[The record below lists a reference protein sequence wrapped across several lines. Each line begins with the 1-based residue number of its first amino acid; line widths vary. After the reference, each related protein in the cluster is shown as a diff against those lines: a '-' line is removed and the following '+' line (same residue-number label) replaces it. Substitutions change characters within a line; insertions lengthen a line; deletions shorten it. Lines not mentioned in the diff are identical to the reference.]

1 LNRNKALLILSV
13 LILTFSGS
21 YILASHSSHFCV
33 SEVTIR
39 GNHKI
44 PSEEIMEV
52 AGCCVGSNILS
63 LDLERVEEELMQD
76 SRIKGIRI
84 RRRLPRAILV
94 EVEEKVPVLWM
105 KLPAGLIASG
115 NCGLHG
121 LSTDQEIIP
130 LAHED
135 LTFDLPIVTGIEIK
149 PGKGK
154 TERSPDLYQKW
165 SNIKAQKA
173 LEFYKSIKAVDPSST
188 ELIAEI
194 NLKDMSNITVY
205 LLPGIKV
212 MMGQGDFETKWRRL
226 KTILEGEE
234 FEDLVCV
241 DLRFEDQV
249 VLAR

>member
-1 LNRNKALLILSV
+1 
-13 LILTFSGS
+13 
-21 YILASHSSHFCV
+21 
-33 SEVTIR
+33 
-39 GNHKI
+39 
-44 PSEEIMEV
+44 
-52 AGCCVGSNILS
+52 
-63 LDLERVEEELMQD
+63 VEEELMLD
-76 SRIKGIRI
+76 SRIKKIRVK
-84 RRRLPRAILV
+84 RRFPKMILV
-94 EVEEKVPVLWM
+94 EVEEKVPVLWV
-105 KLPAGLIASG
+105 KLPTGLIASG

-149 PGKGK
+149 PGKGE

-173 LEFYKSIKAVDPSST
+173 LEFYKGIKAVDPSSI

-194 NLKDMSNITVY
+194 NLKDLSNITVY

-212 MMGQGDFETKWRRL
+212 MMGQGDFEPKWRRL
-226 KTILEGEE
+226 KTILGREE

>member
-1 LNRNKALLILSV
+1 MNRNKALLILSI
-13 LILTFSGS
+13 LILMFSAS
-21 YILASHSSHFCV
+21 YIFASHSSRFCV

-39 GNHKI
+39 GNHKVS
-44 PSEEIMEV
+44 PEEIMEKTD
-52 AGCCVGSNILS
+52 CCMGSNILS
-63 LDLERVEEELMQD
+63 LDLRRVEEELMLD
-76 SRIKGIRI
+76 SRIKKVRVK
-84 RRRLPRAILV
+84 RRLPKMILV
-94 EVEEKVPVLWM
+94 EVEEKVPVLWV
-105 KLPAGLIASG
+105 KLPAGLSASG
-115 NCGLHG
+115 NCGLYG
-121 LSTDQEIIP
+121 LSIDQEIIP

-135 LTFDLPIVTGIEIK
+135 LIFDLPIVTGIKIK
-149 PGKGK
+149 TGKGK
-154 TERSPDLYQKW
+154 TEESPALYQRW

-173 LEFYKSIKAVDPSST
+173 LEFYKGIKAVDPSST

-194 NLKDMSNITVY
+194 NLQDMSNITVY

-226 KTILEGEE
+226 KTILGGEE

>member
-1 LNRNKALLILSV
+1 MILSV

-21 YILASHSSHFCV
+21 YIFASHSSRFRV

-44 PSEEIMEV
+44 ASEEIMEV
-52 AGCCVGSNILS
+52 AGCCMGLNILS
-63 LDLERVEEELMQD
+63 LNLQRVEEELMLD
-76 SRIKGIRI
+76 SRIKDIHI

-94 EVEEKVPVLWM
+94 EVEEKVPVLWV
-105 KLPAGLIASG
+105 KLPTGLIASG
-115 NCGLHG
+115 NCGLYG
-121 LSTDQEIIP
+121 LSADQEIIP

-135 LTFDLPIVTGIEIK
+135 LTFDLPIVIGIE
-149 PGKGK
+149 PHLGKAK
-154 TERSPDLYQKW
+154 TNQSPDLYQRW
-165 SNIKAQKA
+165 SNVKAQKA
-173 LEFYKSIKAVDPSST
+173 LEFYESVKAVDPSST

-226 KTILEGEE
+226 KTILGGEE